1 MKKIKEIIRAMIPI
15 LLVLGIW
22 TAITTLF
29 GWVDDSMNI
38 KNPYAVVGLVF
49 LAIFLIPLFDSWG
62 NRQK

>member
-1 MKKIKEIIRAMIPI
+1 MIPI